1 MRMPGTRASRRAHA
15 CALVVL
21 VCLGAGVSAAA
32 PGELGSGG
40 ADPAL
45 AATKKQAKK
54 KHRKTPA
61 RAKSPAFIRKAQA
74 RGSSVPFWLRLRS
87 PSDTAPND
95 DRIELT
101 WDDAVDA
108 WPVAGS
114 VPEPTVSTAVD
125 GSLTYELDFGA
136 ETSGYGA
143 LGTVETRVGARTSLT
158 GGGFPIAA
166 FPDNDPEQPCA
177 GPRLVA
183 TGISLQAAEMRF
195 GTVNLLQGTASGTIS
210 VRAAVRTQ
218 RRTCDGQL
226 DGPSMLAP
234 AADSDPPIPLPFD
247 GAFKLSPAITADGRI
262 RFGVLR
268 VSAATTR
275 SAFARLY
282 ACTDPTGDQG
292 CGRAGLPMRARWS
305 SLRAEVMLGQN
316 APPAAPAP

>member
-1 MRMPGTRASRRAHA
+1 MPGARASRRAHT
-15 CALVVL
+15 CTLVVL
-21 VCLGAGVSAAA
+21 VCLVAGISAAA
-32 PGELGSGG
+32 PSDVGSGG
-40 ADPAL
+40 PDPAL
-45 AATKKQAKK
+45 AATKKHAKK
-54 KHRKTPA
+54 KHRKA
-61 RAKSPAFIRKAQA
+61 VVRATSPAFIRKAQA
-74 RGSSVPFWLRLRS
+74 GGAIVPFFLRLRS
-87 PSDTAPND
+87 PSDTAPSD

-101 WDDAVDA
+101 WDDAVEA

-114 VPEPTVSTAVD
+114 VPEPTVSTPVD

-166 FPDNDPEQPCA
+166 FPDNDPGQPCA

-210 VRAAVRTQ
+210 VHAAVRTQ

-226 DGPSMLAP
+226 DGPSMP
-234 AADSDPPIPLPFD
+234 TPVSESDPPIPLPFD
-247 GAFKLSPAITADGRI
+247 GTFKISPAITADGRI
-262 RFGVLR
+262 RLGVLR

-282 ACTDPTGDQG
+282 ACTDPTAADE
-292 CGRAGLPMRARWS
+292 CGRAGLPMRVRWS
-305 SLRAEVMLGQN
+305 SLRAEVVLGQTTIS
-316 APPAAPAP
+316 APAAP